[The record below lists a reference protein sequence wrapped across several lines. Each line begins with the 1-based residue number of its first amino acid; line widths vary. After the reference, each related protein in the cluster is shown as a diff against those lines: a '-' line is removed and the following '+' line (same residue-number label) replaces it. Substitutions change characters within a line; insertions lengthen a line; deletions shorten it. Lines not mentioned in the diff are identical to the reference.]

1 MEDAL
6 AKRSDTF
13 TQDLSSLKQAT
24 KFRVFRAGCGAV
36 VVRSNFFWVEG
47 ARVFCRKNE
56 RKKWMK
62 GEQQV
67 YFCLL
72 LKIKLKYIW

>member
-36 VVRSNFFWVEG
+36 VVWWRGQGFFVE
-47 ARVFCRKNE
+47 KMNE
-56 RKKWMK
+56 KS
-62 GEQQV
+62 G
-67 YFCLL
+67 
-72 LKIKLKYIW
+72 